1 MKEILVQLLILIL
14 IQILNNN
21 FQEMFLEMIDLKDL
35 NIVVYEKN
43 ISIVMNQLIKDNMNK

>member
-43 ISIVMNQLIKDNMNK
+43 ISIVMDQLIKDNMNK